1 MMLAS
6 AGAMM
11 TANRTGVTSGTSSS
25 LGVRT
30 VSVSRRWYS
39 VGTLVTS
46 SLTGSSGN
54 SGLHI
59 VSGEQRTARGRPD
72 RRVQHAGRD
81 READP
86 AHGLDA
92 ARVGL
97 HQLSGEDRRGAR
109 RGIPVRPAG

>member
-39 VGTLVTS
+39 AGTADSAMAS
-46 SLTGSSGN
+46 SFSVCY
-54 SGLHI
+54 SGLI
-59 VSGEQRTARGRPD
+59 RFPVS
-72 RRVQHAGRD
+72 RR
-81 READP
+81 
-86 AHGLDA
+86 
-92 ARVGL
+92 
-97 HQLSGEDRRGAR
+97 
-109 RGIPVRPAG
+109 